1 MKTDQAPY
9 PAWIY
14 LQSAALPY
22 RWHGDDLEVLLITS
36 RGAKRWILPKGIVE
50 PGLTAGESAAKEAH
64 EEAGLDGESARAP
77 LGSYRHRKWRGT
89 CEVEVYPFRVWCEMD
104 DWPESGVRRRRWLP
118 LSEALHRVEDRRLRE
133 IIARLPDVAKPAD
146 ETKPA
151 GRQDSHPSRP
161 PRLIYLFRHAKSSWE
176 DPELEDFDRPLA
188 LRGERACESMAR
200 YIALA
205 DIRPDLV
212 LCSAALRTDQTVE
225 GVRPALGDQAV
236 VKLYRGLYLAGP
248 RAMLNRLRRTA
259 DDVHS
264 VMLVG
269 HNPGMRSLAMQLAG
283 SGGEADLARL
293 EKKFPTGALATLVFR
308 GRSWSDLE
316 TGACKLHSLVRPR
329 DIGEKREAKKGA
341 KPRKA

>member
-1 MKTDQAPY
+1 MKTEQAPY

-14 LQSAALPY
+14 RQSAALPY

-50 PGLTAGESAAKEAH
+50 PGLTARASAAKEAL

-77 LGSYRHRKWRGT
+77 LGSYRHRKWGGT
-89 CEVEVYPFRVWCEMD
+89 CEVEVYPFRVWSEMD

-118 LSEALHRVEDRRLRE
+118 LSEALRLVEDRRLRE
-133 IIARLPDVAKPAD
+133 IIAGLSDVVEKPAA
-146 ETKPA
+146 ETEPA
-151 GRQDSHPSRP
+151 GRQDSHLSRP

-176 DPELEDFDRPLA
+176 DPDLEDFDRPLA

-212 LCSAALRTDQTVE
+212 LCSAALRTGQTVE

-248 RAMLNRLRRTA
+248 QAMLSRLRRTA
-259 DDVHS
+259 DDVRS

-269 HNPGMRSLAMQLAG
+269 HNPGMQSLAMRLAG
-283 SGGEADLARL
+283 SGVEADLARL
-293 EKKFPTGALATLVFR
+293 AKKYPTGALATLVFR

-316 TGACKLHSLVRPR
+316 MGTCELHSLVRPG
-329 DIGEKREAKKGA
+329 DIGEKREAKKDVKTSG
-341 KPRKA
+341 